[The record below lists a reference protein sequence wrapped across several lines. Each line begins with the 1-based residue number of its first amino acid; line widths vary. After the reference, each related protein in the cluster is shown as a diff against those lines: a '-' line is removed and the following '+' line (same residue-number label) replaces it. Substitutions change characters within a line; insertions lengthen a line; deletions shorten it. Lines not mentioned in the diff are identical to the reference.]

1 MILPLCIY
9 GSQVL
14 RKKSEPVKEITPE
27 LVELAH
33 NMLDTMYNANGVGL
47 AAPQVGKNV
56 RLFVIDLTK
65 EEEDRDPI
73 MLFNPVVEPEDGE
86 NPVAVEEEGCLS
98 VPEIW
103 VKISRPSRVRIT
115 YTNEKGETVELRNI
129 TDKFARCALHEQDHL
144 NGVLFVDKMSMSD
157 KAMNASKLKKMAKSN
172 VVR

>member
-1 MILPLCIY
+1 MTLPLCIY
-9 GSQVL
+9 GSPVL

-33 NMLDTMYNANGVGL
+33 NMLETMYNANGVGL
-47 AAPQVGKNV
+47 AAPQVGQNV
-56 RLFVIDLTK
+56 RLVVIDLAK
-65 EEEDRDPI
+65 EEEERQPI
-73 MLFNPVVEPEDGE
+73 ILFNPVVESEEGD
-86 NPVAVEEEGCLS
+86 NPIAIEEEGCLS

-115 YTNEKGETVELRNI
+115 YINENGETVELRDVI
-129 TDKFARCALHEQDHL
+129 GKFARCALHEQDHL

-157 KAMNASKLKKMAKSN
+157 KAMNASKLKKMAKSG